1 MSQIDRRL
9 FLASAAALA
18 PAAVLA
24 QTSGRTAWTFSFP
37 TLEGG
42 RFALSDH
49 AGKVL
54 LVVNTASLC
63 GYTPQYAGL
72 DELHQRFEPKG
83 LVVIGVPS
91 NDHGGQEP
99 GGAAEIL
106 ATAHIHHVSFPLM
119 AKAKTVGADAHPFYR
134 WAAQEKPR
142 DLPRWNFHKYVVGR
156 DGRLVAAFPS
166 AVAPSDPALVAT
178 LERELDRIP

>member
-9 FLASAAALA
+9 FLAAAALFPTA
-18 PAAVLA
+18 SLA

-42 RFALSDH
+42 RLALSDH

-63 GYTPQYAGL
+63 GFTSQFGGL
-72 DELHQRFEPKG
+72 EDLHQRFAAKG
-83 LVVIGVPS
+83 LVVLGVPS
-91 NDHGGQEP
+91 NDFGGQEP
-99 GGAAEIL
+99 GGPKEIME
-106 ATAHIHHVSFPLM
+106 TAHLHHVSFPLV
-119 AKAKTVGADAHPFYR
+119 AKAKVAGGDAHPFYR

-156 DGRLVAAFPS
+156 DGRVAAIFPS
-166 AVAPSDPALVAT
+166 SVTPSDPALVAT
-178 LERELDRIP
+178 IERELDRTP